1 MIPKM
6 PPPPSAGVLGCG
18 ERSEPGRDGA
28 TFRLRPLVEGGL
40 EYSLT
45 VCVRVLYSGL
55 RPVPFS
61 SSPSDRPPERPGFQ
75 HLASLF
81 GYTQPPSVVKDRM
94 PHPSHRPTVPD
105 RPKKSGT
112 GQDVIVINPTK
123 LARVRAANG
132 GMTQYQLADKSG
144 VSRSF
149 ISDIERGRRVPRRL
163 AAEALARALG
173 VELSVLQDG

>member
-1 MIPKM
+1 
-6 PPPPSAGVLGCG
+6 
-18 ERSEPGRDGA
+18 
-28 TFRLRPLVEGGL
+28 
-40 EYSLT
+40 
-45 VCVRVLYSGL
+45 
-55 RPVPFS
+55 
-61 SSPSDRPPERPGFQ
+61 
-75 HLASLF
+75 
-81 GYTQPPSVVKDRM
+81 M